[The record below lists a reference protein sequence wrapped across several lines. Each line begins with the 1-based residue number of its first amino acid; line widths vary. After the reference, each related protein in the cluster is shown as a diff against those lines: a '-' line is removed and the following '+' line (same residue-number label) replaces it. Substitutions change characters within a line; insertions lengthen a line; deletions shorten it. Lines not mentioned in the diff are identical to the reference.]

1 MDKLLSLKETEQL
14 LNVSKSTLQR
24 WDNSGKLIALRTEGG
39 HRRYKQS
46 DIERLIGEN
55 KNEDAKQEQRE
66 MLRKERRIKVNNDLL
81 KLIQDTKDSMINGF
95 SKMNDDTIYE
105 YVLCGVEMSFDKII
119 KIIRFYDDVI
129 NGKWIKFSDAY
140 PEDFNLDWVLVQ
152 FVEKS
157 GFVGLPYIAEFDKS
171 KNIWR
176 LQGQESDNT
185 SETYYINNDCIPSS
199 WKIIENSPEKTV
211 NRL

>member
-1 MDKLLSLKETEQL
+1 M
-14 LNVSKSTLQR
+14 
-24 WDNSGKLIALRTEGG
+24 
-39 HRRYKQS
+39 
-46 DIERLIGEN
+46 
-55 KNEDAKQEQRE
+55 
-66 MLRKERRIKVNNDLL
+66 NNDLL
-81 KLIQDTKDSMINGF
+81 KLIQDTKDSMINEF
-95 SKMNDDTIYE
+95 SKISDNTIYE
-105 YVLCGVEMSFDKII
+105 YVLCGVEMSFDKFI
-119 KIIRFYDDVI
+119 KIVRFYDDVI
-129 NGKWIKFSDAY
+129 NGKWIKFSDAC

-157 GFVGLPYIAEFDKS
+157 GFVGLPFIAEFDKS

-199 WKIIENSPEKTV
+199 WKIIENSPEWEKTV

>member
-1 MDKLLSLKETEQL
+1 MDKLLSLKETEKL

-24 WDNSGKLIALRTEGG
+24 WDNSGKLKAIRTQGG

-55 KNEDAKQEQRE
+55 KNEDTKQEQRE
-66 MLRKERRIKVNNDLL
+66 IKVNDVLL
-81 KLIQDTKDSMINGF
+81 KLLQDTKDSMINGF
-95 SKMNDDTIYE
+95 EKISDNPTYE
-105 YVLCGVEMSFDKII
+105 YVLCGVEISFDKIL
-119 KIIRFYDDVI
+119 KIVRFYDDVI
-129 NGKWIKFSDAY
+129 NSKWIKFSDAY

-176 LQGQESDNT
+176 LQGQENDNT
-185 SETYYINNDCIPSS
+185 IETHYINNDCIPSS
-199 WKIIENSPEKTV
+199 WKIIENSPEWEKTV
-211 NRL
+211 SRL

>member
-1 MDKLLSLKETEQL
+1 MDKLLSLKETEKL
-14 LNVSKSTLQR
+14 LNVTKSTLQR
-24 WDNSGKLIALRTEGG
+24 WDNSGKLKAIRTEGG

-55 KNEDAKQEQRE
+55 KNEDANQEQRE
-66 MLRKERRIKVNNDLL
+66 IKVNNDLL

-95 SKMNDDTIYE
+95 SKMSDDTIYG

-119 KIIRFYDDVI
+119 KIVRFYDDII
-129 NGKWIKFSDAY
+129 NGKWIKFSDAC

-199 WKIIENSPEKTV
+199 WKIIENSPEKKQ
-211 NRL
+211 

>member
-55 KNEDAKQEQRE
+55 KNEDAKQEQRKIE
-66 MLRKERRIKVNNDLL
+66 RKEREIKVNNDLL
-81 KLIQDTKDSMINGF
+81 KLIQDTKDSIINGF
-95 SKMNDDTIYE
+95 SKMNDDTIYG

-129 NGKWIKFSDAY
+129 NGKWIKFSDAC

-199 WKIIENSPEKTV
+199 WKIIENSPEWEKSK
-211 NRL
+211 

>member
-1 MDKLLSLKETEQL
+1 MDKLLTLKETEKL

-24 WDNSGKLIALRTEGG
+24 WDNSGKLKAIRTEGG

-55 KNEDAKQEQRE
+55 KNEDANQEQRE
-66 MLRKERRIKVNNDLL
+66 IKVNNDLL

-95 SKMNDDTIYE
+95 SKMSDDTIYG

-119 KIIRFYDDVI
+119 KIVRFYDDII
-129 NGKWIKFSDAY
+129 NGKWIKFSDAC

-157 GFVGLPYIAEFDKS
+157 GFVGLPFIAEFDKS

-199 WKIIENSPEKTV
+199 WKIIENSPEKKQ
-211 NRL
+211 

>member
-1 MDKLLSLKETEQL
+1 MDKLLTLKETEKL

-24 WDNSGKLIALRTEGG
+24 WDNSGKLKAIRTEGG

-55 KNEDAKQEQRE
+55 KNEDANQEQRE
-66 MLRKERRIKVNNDLL
+66 IKVNNDLL

-95 SKMNDDTIYE
+95 SKISDDTIYG
-105 YVLCGVEMSFDKII
+105 YVLCGVEMSFDKIL
-119 KIIRFYDDVI
+119 KIVRFYDDVI
-129 NGKWIKFSDAY
+129 NGKWIKFSDAC

-199 WKIIENSPEKTV
+199 WKIIENSPKWEYSK
-211 NRL
+211 

>member
-1 MDKLLSLKETEQL
+1 MDKLLTLKETEKL

-24 WDNSGKLIALRTEGG
+24 CDNSGKLKAIRTEGG

-55 KNEDAKQEQRE
+55 KNEDANQEQRE
-66 MLRKERRIKVNNDLL
+66 IKVNNDLL

-95 SKMNDDTIYE
+95 SKMSDDTIYG

-119 KIIRFYDDVI
+119 KIVRFYDDII
-129 NGKWIKFSDAY
+129 NGKWIKFSDAC

-199 WKIIENSPEKTV
+199 WKIIENSPEKKQ
-211 NRL
+211 

>member
-1 MDKLLSLKETEQL
+1 MCKFNRK
-14 LNVSKSTLQR
+14 
-24 WDNSGKLIALRTEGG
+24 
-39 HRRYKQS
+39 
-46 DIERLIGEN
+46 EN
-55 KNEDAKQEQRE
+55 KKMNT
-66 MLRKERRIKVNNDLL
+66 DLL
-81 KLIQDTKDSMINGF
+81 KLIQDTMINGF
-95 SKMNDDTIYE
+95 SKISDNPTYAN
-105 YVLCGVEMSFDKII
+105 VLYCGVEMSFDKIL

-129 NGKWIKFSDAY
+129 NGKWIKFSDAC

-157 GFVGLPYIAEFDKS
+157 GFVGLPFIAEFDKS

-176 LQGQESDNT
+176 LQSDNT

-199 WKIIENSPEKTV
+199 WKIIENSPEWEKTL

>member
-55 KNEDAKQEQRE
+55 KNDDAKQEQ
-66 MLRKERRIKVNNDLL
+66 KKIKVNNDLL
-81 KLIQDTKDSMINGF
+81 KLIQDTKDSIINGF
-95 SKMNDDTIYE
+95 SKMSDDTIYG
-105 YVLCGVEMSFDKII
+105 YVLCGVEMSFDKIL
-119 KIIRFYDDVI
+119 KIVRFYDDVI
-129 NGKWIKFSDAY
+129 NGKWIKFSDAC

-199 WKIIENSPEKTV
+199 WKIIEKSPELENSK
-211 NRL
+211 

>member
-55 KNEDAKQEQRE
+55 KNEDAKQEQRKIE
-66 MLRKERRIKVNNDLL
+66 RKEREIKVNNDLL

-95 SKMNDDTIYE
+95 SKMSDDTMYG
-105 YVLCGVEMSFDKII
+105 YVLCGVEMSFSKILRI
-119 KIIRFYDDVI
+119 VRFYEDVI
-129 NGKWIKFSDAY
+129 NGKWIKFSDAC

-199 WKIIENSPEKTV
+199 WKIIENSPEKKQ
-211 NRL
+211 

>member
-1 MDKLLSLKETEQL
+1 MDKLLSLKETEKL

-24 WDNSGKLIALRTEGG
+24 WDNSGKLKAIRTEGG

-55 KNEDAKQEQRE
+55 KNEDANQEQRE
-66 MLRKERRIKVNNDLL
+66 IKVNNDLL

-95 SKMNDDTIYE
+95 SKMSDDTIYG

-119 KIIRFYDDVI
+119 KIVRFYNDII
-129 NGKWIKFSDAY
+129 NGKWIKFSDAC

-185 SETYYINNDCIPSS
+185 NETYYINNDCIPSS
-199 WKIIENSPEKTV
+199 WKIIENSPEKKQ
-211 NRL
+211 

>member
-1 MDKLLSLKETEQL
+1 MDKLLSLKETEKL

-24 WDNSGKLIALRTEGG
+24 WDNSGKLKAIRTEGG

-55 KNEDAKQEQRE
+55 KNEDVNQEQRE
-66 MLRKERRIKVNNDLL
+66 IKVNNDLL

-95 SKMNDDTIYE
+95 SKMSDDTIYG

-119 KIIRFYDDVI
+119 KIVRFYDDVI
-129 NGKWIKFSDAY
+129 NGKWIKFSDAC

-199 WKIIENSPEKTV
+199 WKIIENSPEKKQ
-211 NRL
+211 

>member
-1 MDKLLSLKETEQL
+1 MDKLLSLKETEKL

-24 WDNSGKLIALRTEGG
+24 WDNSGKLKAIRTEGG

-55 KNEDAKQEQRE
+55 KNEDANQEQRE
-66 MLRKERRIKVNNDLL
+66 IKVNNDLL

-95 SKMNDDTIYE
+95 SKMSDDTIYG

-119 KIIRFYDDVI
+119 KIVRFYNDII
-129 NGKWIKFSDAY
+129 NGKWIKFSDAC

-199 WKIIENSPEKTV
+199 WKIIENSPEKKQ
-211 NRL
+211 